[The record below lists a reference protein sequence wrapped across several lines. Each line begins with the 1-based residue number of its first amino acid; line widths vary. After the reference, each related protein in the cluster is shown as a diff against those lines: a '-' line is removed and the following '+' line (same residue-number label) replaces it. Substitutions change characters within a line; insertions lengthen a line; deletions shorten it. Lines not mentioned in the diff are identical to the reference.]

1 MLIIFY
7 YYFIFLLNSIH
18 SSFKFQVGID
28 QVFISLQADTVLFWQ
43 RKSWMV
49 YKGLIYGLDNLLY
62 MSNCLKRKTQ
72 VFECSAAALLSE
84 VWKELF
90 LKVYISEKQLT
101 TMQKYTSFSLWYE
114 KHIKVGFI
122 AFESKIYMACLC
134 RRTQSN
140 LTICFSD
147 GWRIWLGSVETFS
160 VPVKR
165 SVKLSLKWSCVSV
178 ALLVYQKA

>member
-1 MLIIFY
+1 MHSLSRNRPGFY
-7 YYFIFLLNSIH
+7 FTAGCIATILYSCIEEILYYSAKENLEWYI
-18 SSFKFQVGID
+18 
-28 QVFISLQADTVLFWQ
+28 
-43 RKSWMV
+43 
-49 YKGLIYGLDNLLY
+49 KGLICGLDNLLY
-62 MSNCLKRKTQ
+62 MSNCLERKTQ
-72 VFECSAAALLSE
+72 VFECSAEALLSE

-101 TMQKYTSFSLWYE
+101 TMQKFSLWYE

-147 GWRIWLGSVETFS
+147 GWRIWLGSIETLS
-160 VPVKR
+160 VPAVLN
-165 SVKLSLKWSCVSV
+165 SVWNEALSGTI
-178 ALLVYQKA
+178 VYQKA